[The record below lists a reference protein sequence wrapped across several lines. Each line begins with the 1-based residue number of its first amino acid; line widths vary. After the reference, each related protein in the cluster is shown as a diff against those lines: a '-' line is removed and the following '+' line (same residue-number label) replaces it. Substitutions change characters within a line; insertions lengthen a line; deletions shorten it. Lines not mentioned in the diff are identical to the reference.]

1 MLSTQHADGVRAGA
15 RSVCAPR
22 LPKRIRRTS
31 PGTSRL
37 ECPRHSSQA
46 PRADVHR
53 RPLPVAPNL
62 DPRTRAVRQNFR
74 SAGPPPCCTSS
85 LREWTRDARRRC
97 PSSESSSAHRLRSHS
112 LHTSQCRSPTGC
124 RLRWLERRRL
134 AGLQSCRKQH
144 SQRLRFWTPPACR
157 TSWDS
162 ASRRARRR
170 PGGSLYTSRGTCQR
184 AAPPHCPVLR
194 RPVCLHLI
202 RQRPDKQSSPAEHSG
217 MPSSPLCSGVKNYGG
232 KGGAVRELVR
242 NGAVRAGECAP
253 RTPAP
258 APAAECRSRGG
269 KAEPSLSSQSRG
281 SHSSNPVEV
290 STGKQLFTIHR

>member
-1 MLSTQHADGVRAGA
+1 M
-15 RSVCAPR
+15 
-22 LPKRIRRTS
+22 
-31 PGTSRL
+31 

-85 LREWTRDARRRC
+85 LREWTRDARRRS

-202 RQRPDKQSSPAEHSG
+202 RQRPDKQSSLAEHSG

-232 KGGAVRELVR
+232 KGGAVRALVR
-242 NGAVRAGECAP
+242 NGAVRAGELRGHRAH
-253 RTPAP
+253 RRQHRR
-258 APAAECRSRGG
+258 RSAGVGG
-269 KAEPSLSSQSRG
+269 KSGTLSVSHESLPICLDRGDLRVDVFSFPSPADAEPPRG
-281 SHSSNPVEV
+281 IPLRYS
-290 STGKQLFTIHR
+290 